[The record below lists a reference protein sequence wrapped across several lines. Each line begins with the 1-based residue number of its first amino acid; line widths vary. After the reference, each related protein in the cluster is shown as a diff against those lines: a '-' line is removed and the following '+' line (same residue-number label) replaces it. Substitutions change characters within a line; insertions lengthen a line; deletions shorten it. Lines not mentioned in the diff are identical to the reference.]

1 MPQRRAVVA
10 GSRTFPGAG
19 LAPNPG
25 SLIAQIEG
33 IFESIV
39 ESIIRK
45 EELTINFERLCFPGR
60 SQKEATKFTRVLL
73 ILQLSHDALVSN
85 EILTKRHIFYQNQE
99 LFGTQAR
106 VDELVDCLALT
117 LGVGREDLNI
127 VATSKGLVAGQ
138 ATVHLKDGTSID
150 ASYNRI
156 GSSIP
161 LSTTIASVNTSNI
174 KWILVIEKDA
184 VFRSLVSTE
193 FWRTSAAGLGL
204 LVTGK
209 GYPDLLTWSFLHI
222 VQRNNPNVPIL
233 VLVDYDPDG
242 VNILRCYRWGLSRLP
257 SPKYLKAHWIGIKA
271 RHVLES
277 RNLQP
282 VQSAPERITHQEQAY
297 SSRGGDSAGDSIS
310 SISCREPSA
319 QLSVRD
325 RQLVRGTLRRIQAI
339 ITTDES
345 SQEVAEMRYELQK
358 MLMLGVK
365 AEIQWLDD
373 GGNLTGWLEQEIIL
387 CLGPE

>member
-1 MPQRRAVVA
+1 MPQRWAVAA

-33 IFESIV
+33 IFESI
-39 ESIIRK
+39 
-45 EELTINFERLCFPGR
+45 ERLCFPGR
-60 SQKEATKFTRVLL
+60 SQNEATKFTRVLL

-117 LGVGREDLNI
+117 LGIGREDLNI

-138 ATVHLKDGTSID
+138 ATVYLKD
-150 ASYNRI
+150 
-156 GSSIP
+156 
-161 LSTTIASVNTSNI
+161 
-174 KWILVIEKDA
+174 VIEKDA
-184 VFRSLVSTE
+184 VFRSLVSTQ

-222 VQRNNPNVPIL
+222 IQRSNPNVPIL

-257 SPKYLKAHWIGIKA
+257 SPTYLKAHWIGIKT
-271 RHVLES
+271 RHILGS
-277 RNLQP
+277 RNSQP
-282 VQSAPERITHQEQAY
+282 VQSYLERITHQEQAH
-297 SSRGGDSAGDSIS
+297 SSRGGDSVGDSIS
-310 SISCREPSA
+310 STSCREPSA

-325 RQLVRGTLRRIQAI
+325 RQL
-339 ITTDES
+339 
-345 SQEVAEMRYELQK
+345 EVAEMRHELQK

-373 GGNLTGWLEQEIIL
+373 GGVSQDGWNKRSSFASDLNEEKQYIPTIL
-387 CLGPE
+387 DP

>member
-1 MPQRRAVVA
+1 M
-10 GSRTFPGAG
+10 
-19 LAPNPG
+19 
-25 SLIAQIEG
+25 
-33 IFESIV
+33 
-39 ESIIRK
+39 
-45 EELTINFERLCFPGR
+45 
-60 SQKEATKFTRVLL
+60 
-73 ILQLSHDALVSN
+73 VSN

-233 VLVDYDPDG
+233 VLVDYDPHG